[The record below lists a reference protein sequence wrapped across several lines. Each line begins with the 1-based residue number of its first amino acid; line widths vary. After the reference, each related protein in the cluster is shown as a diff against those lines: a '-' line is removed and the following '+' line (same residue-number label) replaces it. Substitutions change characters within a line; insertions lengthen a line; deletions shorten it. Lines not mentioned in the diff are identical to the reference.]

1 MKKKDGENRSYTSI
15 YSSGGRIITVF
26 ICIALF
32 LCMLFMVIKSM
43 HLLSDID
50 KNIRQVM
57 DNESV
62 VHEISENNPGES
74 GSVIQ
79 ETDKE
84 SLHRRDDVTKTTDSD
99 YIAIGITII
108 TIAISIWAGL
118 NIIHSLDENHVERVA
133 ARAIE
138 NSKKATE
145 DFNGL
150 YTRANEIIEDER
162 TRKISEMQHLLY
174 TTGEVVI
181 LKWIDEL
188 LFGDRDFGKNSEFER
203 RMDKYLTRLIEI
215 EQLFR
220 TVIRSNIPTGS
231 NKTVITERANIAI
244 KKINDIIDEKPDER
258 TEKYLKYRKAEF
270 IFYTCGYKSGAE
282 KYNACSEA
290 SDLYLFVFEDLFG
303 NSPFPKKNME
313 LAQYVANTVGQISNN
328 ILAYEEKLKSMN
340 FKDDVLLKY
349 KNDAKKYCKMAVD
362 IYEENKEKGDNYE
375 NEVYFRNYG
384 AVLENIDKINNN
396 HANKDEILKNYEAAF
411 KSAARGY
418 ISFPEERWKSVY
430 FVYISYL
437 YRMLLEDLKINNCPN
452 GTLPSFADLKKVC
465 ESRSDDIN
473 KLFSLASMAR
483 RRYPNE
489 NRFHFAYGIAS
500 GCVVLQKSNGY
511 GATTE
516 DLIFEMSKANQ
527 ELVLLGC
534 DNTNKEYN
542 RFKWFYDEI
551 IDAHNKELI

>member
-62 VHEISENNPGES
+62 VHKISENNPGES

-84 SLHRRDDVTKTTDSD
+84 SLHSRDDVTKTTDSD

-174 TTGEVVI
+174 TTGEVAI
-181 LKWIDEL
+181 SKWIDEL
-188 LFGDRDFGKNSEFER
+188 LFGDSDSGTNPEFKS

-215 EQLFR
+215 EQIFR
-220 TVIRSNIPTGS
+220 TVIRSNVPKSS
-231 NKTVITERANIAI
+231 NKSVITERADTAI
-244 KKINDIIDEKPDER
+244 KIIDDILKCKPDDK

-270 IFYTCGYKSGAE
+270 IFYKCGYME
-282 KYNACSEA
+282 KLDMYYACKEA
-290 SDLYLFVFEDLFG
+290 SMLYLDVFGELFDG
-303 NSPFPKKNME
+303 SSAGTQKLE
-313 LAQYVANTVGQISNN
+313 LSKYVANTIGQILNN
-328 ILAYEEKLKSMN
+328 
-340 FKDDVLLKY
+340 VLFFYGVLVTKGVP
-349 KNDAKKYCKMAVD
+349 KQDLNCFISDAQKYCRFATQ
-362 IYEENKEKGDNYE
+362 INACI

-396 HANKDEILKNYEAAF
+396 HANKTEILENYEAAF